1 MQLFLINFIFSL
13 LFHTFPFVDILIYQR
28 IFIYSKNLFNWKKKK
43 KGGKKNTSITS
54 RFINDERHRHFIHSK
69 HVKHPQYTKH

>member
-43 KGGKKNTSITS
+43 KGGKK
-54 RFINDERHRHFIHSK
+54 K
-69 HVKHPQYTKH
+69 YKYYKPVYK

>member
-13 LFHTFPFVDILIYQR
+13 LFHTFSFVDILIYQR

-43 KGGKKNTSITS
+43 KGGKK
-54 RFINDERHRHFIHSK
+54 K
-69 HVKHPQYTKH
+69 YKYYKPVYK